1 MLGNTYFISM
11 MSSRC
16 CNEVFQSNRVNIG
29 NRNSSKFNFV
39 VSLIGLGA
47 VCGFGFGL
55 TKKYPAIKNASSS
68 LYQNCL
74 RYLFPVRP
82 QLFCAAGAACKN
94 NESSTPSSSPRT
106 SSDLDEFADEAKEF
120 LDEAM
125 YDGNCAKR
133 DLLRNGKDCVSAST
147 NLPLATLETSYK
159 GGVHLGKPQ
168 EDLRTPLEIALSEW
182 VQKSSSFEE
191 KAIRL
196 ENQKSISDAYR
207 SNTLYLKGDL
217 TQLPSIVW
225 QQPFIQRLESLKLL
239 RCNLAS
245 IPQEIALAKD
255 LKYFTIEGSKLS
267 EFPAGLISK
276 LDKLTLF
283 QVKNNLDVEKVDF
296 YKDRSILENP
306 RRGDSLSVG
315 WNQQNAAY
323 VYKEG
328 ARVAIHA

>member
-16 CNEVFQSNRVNIG
+16 CNEVFRSNRVNIG
-29 NRNSSKFNFV
+29 NRNSSKFNVV

-74 RYLFPVRP
+74 RYLFPARP
-82 QLFCAAGAACKN
+82 SSFAAG
-94 NESSTPSSSPRT
+94 
-106 SSDLDEFADEAKEF
+106 EF
-120 LDEAM
+120 LAEPT
-125 YDGNCAKR
+125 GAKNLTER
-133 DLLRNGKDCVSAST
+133 DSLANRGAVVSAPT
-147 NLPLATLETSYK
+147 ELPLASLPTQNPHGLEALEQLNK
-159 GGVHLGKPQ
+159 DLG
-168 EDLRTPLEIALSEW
+168 TPLEKALNEW
-182 VQKSSSFEE
+182 VENSPSDKE

-196 ENQKSISDAYR
+196 KNRQAISNAKV
-207 SNTLYLKGDL
+207 STILCLEGDL

-225 QQPFIQRLESLKLL
+225 QQPFIQRLKSLKLL

-245 IPQEIALAKD
+245 IPEEIASAKD
-255 LKYFTIEGSKLS
+255 LNYFTIEGSKLS

-283 QVKNNLDVEKVDF
+283 QVENNLGVDVDKVDF
-296 YKDRSILENP
+296 CKESIPKNP
-306 RRGDSLSVG
+306 RRGDSLSVT
-315 WNQQNAAY
+315 WNQKNVAY
-323 VYKEG
+323 LYTEG
-328 ARVAIHA
+328 ARVGIYA